1 MKNHLI
7 GCAAALIMIIGSFL
21 FPSCANTRNLTYL
34 QGSYDTA
41 KLSKVNIPEARIRPG
56 DLLSIII
63 YSDNPEASVLYNQ
76 SLIMVNNGAGAS
88 SSGGAGASGTGG
100 GGGGTG
106 STAGAI
112 GGGSPTTPGYLV
124 DEDGDIQFQSPD
136 LGTLHVEGLTR
147 DSLKLLL
154 DSKLNKYLK
163 HPYYTIRFMNYRFT
177 MIGEVSRP
185 GIFSIPGEHLSL
197 LDALSLAGDMTLY
210 GRRDNILVIREYEG
224 KREEARLDLTK
235 PDVMLSPYYY
245 LQQNDVVYVE
255 ANKKK
260 VQANDQSTIKSV
272 TIAATIISTIAI
284 VISLLRN

>member
-7 GCAAALIMIIGSFL
+7 GCAAALIIGSFL
-21 FPSCANTRNLTYL
+21 FPSCVNTRNLTYM
-34 QGSYDTA
+34 QGSFDTTA
-41 KLSKVNIPEARIRPG
+41 LSKVKIPEARVRPG

-76 SLIMVNNGAGAS
+76 SLIMVGSSSASS
-88 SSGGAGASGTGG
+88 SSGGAGATGTGG

-124 DEDGDIQFQSPD
+124 DEDGNIQFQSPD
-136 LGTLHVEGLTR
+136 IGTLHVEGLTR
-147 DSLKLLL
+147 DSLKILL
-154 DSKLNKYLK
+154 DSKLKAFLK
-163 HPYYTIRFMNYRFT
+163 HPYYTIRFMNYRVT
-177 MIGEVSRP
+177 MLGEISRP

-197 LDALSLAGDMTLY
+197 LDAISLAGDMTLY

-224 KREEARLDLTK
+224 KREWARLDLTK
-235 PDVMLSPYYY
+235 PDIMLSPYYY
-245 LQQNDVVYVE
+245 LQQNDVVYIE

-260 VQANDQSTIKSV
+260 VQANDQSTV
-272 TIAATIISTIAI
+272 RTISITATIISTIAI

>member
-1 MKNHLI
+1 MKNHLL
-7 GCAAALIMIIGSFL
+7 GCAAALIVCSFL
-21 FPSCANTRNLTYL
+21 FPSCANTRNLTYM
-34 QGSYDTA
+34 QGSFDTT
-41 KLSKVNIPEARIRPG
+41 KLSKLDIPEARVRPG
-56 DLLSIII
+56 DLLNIII

-76 SLIMVNNGAGAS
+76 SLIIVNNGAGAS

-124 DEDGDIQFQSPD
+124 DEDGNIQFQSPD
-136 LGTLHVEGLTR
+136 LGTLHVEGMTR

-154 DSKLNKYLK
+154 DSKLKRYLK
-163 HPYYTIRFMNYRFT
+163 NPYYTIRFMNYRFT
-177 MIGEVSRP
+177 MLGEVSRP
-185 GIFSIPGEHLSL
+185 GIFSIPGEHVSL

-224 KREEARLDLTK
+224 KREWARLDLTK
-235 PDVMLSPYYY
+235 PDIMLSPFYY
-245 LQQNDVVYVE
+245 LQQNDVVYIE